1 MGSFN
6 REEPLEVIFDSEKLK
21 FNQEVVSAIA
31 LNFHHLLELNISTP
45 IWEID
50 QLGLGVRE
58 VSLLGKSL
66 PYLRKLDSSN
76 SDVK

>member
-21 FNQEVVSAIA
+21 FNREVASAIA
-31 LNFHHLLELNISTP
+31 LNFHHLLELNIN
-45 IWEID
+45 